1 MAFKS
6 DYEAKRT
13 LDSETGW
20 ELFDVTQGP
29 DFPHFELRHPEQRTI
44 SFWCKT
50 LSRERVDGVTAR
62 GGPRYRQ
69 SKRVTVMSS
78 EAVSAGEMMLI
89 QQALEAFGFL
99 HDGPIG
105 PIELTF
111 EK

>member
-50 LSRERVDGVTAR
+50 ISRERVDGVTAR
-62 GGPRYRQ
+62 GGPRY
-69 SKRVTVMSS
+69 
-78 EAVSAGEMMLI
+78 
-89 QQALEAFGFL
+89 
-99 HDGPIG
+99 
-105 PIELTF
+105 
-111 EK
+111 